1 MPAGRKPN
9 IIVNQQVCHETKE
22 KQEARE
28 SGTPIYQS
36 QQFVPPAS
44 LSKEELKIWNDL
56 VEIMRATIGGY
67 VSDADI
73 MIMETFCKSKA
84 EYDRACKNW
93 DKNPKM
99 YVQVDVGGFDRNGQP
114 KTMLKVNQWYQIKK
128 DFSLVMTK
136 YLDQLGISP
145 LGRAKQ
151 GLQATKSKK
160 DKELEELKALFERS
174 DD

>member
-1 MPAGRKPN
+1 MGRPPKLN
-9 IIVNQQVCHETKE
+9 NQKTGHYKVEDR
-22 KQEARE
+22 EANE
-28 SGTPIYQS
+28 DNLPMYQS
-36 QQFVPPAS
+36 QTFNPPPS

-56 VEIMRATIGGY
+56 VEIMRGTTGGY

-99 YVQVDVGGFDRNGQP
+99 YVQVDVGGLDRNGQP